1 MKITHFLLLVAF
13 ILTAIFSSS
22 CRKESFTT
30 SGALEFN
37 KDTVMFDTVFT
48 TIGSATRSFK
58 VYNRQNDNI
67 RISRIYL
74 AGGETSKFR
83 MNIDGVSGRNFSDIE
98 IAPNDSI
105 WGFVEV
111 TLDPN
116 NTNTP
121 LVVTDS
127 IVFETNGVTQ
137 DIDLVAFGQ
146 DAYFHFPGPND
157 STIVFNLNC
166 DEHWFNDKPH
176 VIYGFAQV
184 KKGCSLTMDP
194 GTRVY
199 IHRYSGIYVNEGSL
213 FINGTQ
219 TDSVTI
225 QGDRLELDYRDL
237 PGQWEFI
244 RLLKPAAAKI
254 DYAIIKNA
262 NIGILADT
270 FSVAGPNYEMFIRN
284 TQILNMAA
292 IGFFGRGSKVL
303 LENCVLANAGQS
315 AAAFA
320 YGGNYRANNCTF
332 ANYYSYS
339 TRNTPCVVLNNYFKD
354 ENDLVFAR
362 NLDEAT
368 FQNCLIYGSNP
379 SEMEFDK
386 DDGASFTYQFNYC
399 LFRVKDDFDVSDL
412 SKFNNVLKNPAGD
425 SLFVDYFI
433 NNYHLRASSVARNK
447 GSLDFLT
454 SQTQNDLDGN
464 SRTLDGTPDLGA
476 YEFKE

>member
-1 MKITHFLLLVAF
+1 MTTRIQSICILGVLCSLVLF
-13 ILTAIFSSS
+13 S
-22 CRKESFTT
+22 CRKDSFTT
-30 SGALEFN
+30 SGNLDFSR
-37 KDTVMFDTVFT
+37 DTVMFDTVFT

-58 VYNRQNDNI
+58 VYNRQNDYI
-67 RISRIYL
+67 RISSVYL

-83 MNIDGVSGRNFSDIE
+83 MNIDGMSGRSFSDIE

-116 NTNTP
+116 NLNTP

-127 IVFETNGVTQ
+127 IVFETNGNLQ

-146 DAYFHFPGPND
+146 DAYFHFPGPSD

-166 DEHWFNDKPH
+166 DEHWYNDKPH

-199 IHRYSGIYVNEGSL
+199 IHRYSGIFVNEGSL
-213 FINGTQ
+213 FINGTKS
-219 TDSVTI
+219 DSVTI
-225 QGDRLELDYRDL
+225 QGDRLELDYRNL

-244 RLLKPAAAKI
+244 RILKPAATSI
-254 DYAIIKNA
+254 DHAIIKNA
-262 NIGILADT
+262 NIGIVADT
-270 FSVAGPNYEMFIRN
+270 FSVNGPGYEVFIRN

-303 LENCVLANAGQS
+303 LENCVFANAGQS

-320 YGGNYRANNCTF
+320 YGGTYRANNCTF

-339 TRNTPCVVLNNYFKD
+339 TRNSPCVVLNNYFKD
-354 ENDLVFAR
+354 ANETVFAR

-368 FQNCLIYGSNP
+368 FQNCLIYGNNP
-379 SEMEFDK
+379 SELEFDK
-386 DDGASFTYQFNYC
+386 DNGATFNFQFNHC
-399 LFRVKDDFDVSDL
+399 LFKVKDEFDVSDPL
-412 SKFNNVLKNPAGD
+412 KFSNVLKNPAGD
-425 SLFVDYFI
+425 SLFIDYSN
-433 NNYHLRASSVARNK
+433 NNYHLRASSAARNR

-454 SQTQNDLDGN
+454 PKTQNDLDGN
-464 SRTLDGTPDLGA
+464 SRTLDGLPDLGA